1 MEFLTALWLPIIII
15 SVVLFVASFV
25 AWVILPHHFGDWK
38 KLEKEQEF
46 MDAVSGLNLPPG
58 NYMYPMTHAK
68 AEQNS
73 DEFRE
78 RYMKGPRGVLSTW
91 EVPNMG
97 VNLGLTLVFFLV
109 TTAIIAYI
117 TYAALGPG
125 SDMFMKVLQIAGAI
139 GVLTHASSGVLNAI
153 WFKRRVIMDVVDGVV
168 YGIIIGLIFALMWPA
183 VAG

>member
-15 SVVLFVASFV
+15 AAVLFVASFV

-38 KLEKEQEF
+38 KLDKEQEF
-46 MDAVSGLNLPPG
+46 MDAVSGLNIPAG
-58 NYMYPMTHAK
+58 NYMYPGTHTK
-68 AEQNS
+68 EEQNS

-91 EVPNMG
+91 APPNMG
-97 VNLGLTLVFFLV
+97 VNLGLTFVFFLV

-117 TYAALGPG
+117 TLAALGRG
-125 SDMFMKVLQIAGAI
+125 AEFMKVFQIAGAI

-153 WFKRRVIMDVVDGVV
+153 WFRRRIIMDVVDGVV